1 LLSDLV
7 LVPGLASDAGCWT
20 HQIDSLK
27 DVARTKVADIAP
39 CRSRR
44 EMADAVLAQSPERFI
59 LAGNSMGAWVAQE
72 VAARAPERVS
82 ALILVATWTRPDPAF
97 NEKQRDAVTELR
109 HGRFEEVMRPHA
121 RAILGKGAQ
130 ENGELLESLYAMQD
144 RIGAEVVARHIQA
157 MIDSYDSSAVL
168 PGIMAPTLV
177 IAGRQDPLF
186 SVEEHVYIAHHV
198 VRGRLAIVEDSGH
211 VVQMEQPQAVTAL
224 MRYWIDYGPLE
235 AVFAP

>member
-1 LLSDLV
+1 M
-7 LVPGLASDAGCWT
+7 LVPGLASDADCWAD
-20 HQIDSLK
+20 QIDALK
-27 DVARTKVADIAP
+27 DVARTKVVDLAP

-82 ALILVATWTRPDPAF
+82 SLVLVATWTRPDPAF
-97 NEKQRDAVTELR
+97 NDKQREAVAELR
-109 HGRFEEVMRPHA
+109 RGGFEEIMRPHA
-121 RAILGKGAQ
+121 RSILGKGAL
-130 ENGELLESLYAMQD
+130 ENGRLLATLYQMQD
-144 RIGAEVVARHIQA
+144 RIGAKVVAAHIQA
-157 MIDSYDSSAVL
+157 MIDAYDASALL
-168 PGIMAPTLV
+168 PRIVAPTLV

-186 SVEEHVYIAHHV
+186 YVEEHAYIARHV
-198 VRGRLAIVEDSGH
+198 ARGRLAIVEDSGH

-235 AVFAP
+235 AASAR